1 MHFQFIMLLFALS
14 IMTNNKEWFAD
25 WFNSPYY
32 HILYK
37 NRDYTEA
44 EMFLN
49 NVIAFF
55 NMPKSAHIIDLACG
69 KGRHSV
75 FLNKAGFN
83 VLGVDLS
90 ANSIA
95 FAKQFENETLRFAE
109 ADLRYLNINNE
120 FDYAFN
126 LFTSFAYFKSDSENH
141 EVLQQFHN
149 CLKPDGFLLLDFFNA
164 EKIKLRQN
172 CIDTKEIEGITFHTS
187 KEIADNKIYKTIQ
200 FEAEGKK
207 HSYQEEV
214 QLLLLA
220 DFEKLF
226 EDTNFKIIKVFGNYK
241 LEDFDAAESDRLI
254 FIAQKK

>member
-1 MHFQFIMLLFALS
+1 
-14 IMTNNKEWFAD
+14 MTNNKEWFAD

-37 NRDYTEA
+37 DRDYTEA

-55 NMPKSAHIIDLACG
+55 NMPQNAHVIDLACG

-95 FAKQFENETLRFAE
+95 FAKQFENETLHFAE
-109 ADLRYLNINNE
+109 ADLRCLNRNNE

-126 LFTSFAYFKSDSENH
+126 LFTSFAYFKSDTENH
-141 EVLQQFHN
+141 EVLHQFN
-149 CLKPDGFLLLDFFNA
+149 ACLKPNGFLLLDFFNA
-164 EKIKLRQN
+164 EKIKLRRN
-172 CIDTKEIEGITFHTS
+172 CVDTKEIEGITFHTS
-187 KEIADNKIYKTIQ
+187 KEIADNKIYKTIK
-200 FEAEGKK
+200 FEAEGEK

-226 EDTNFKIIKVFGNYK
+226 EDTNFKIIKVFGNYS
-241 LEDFDAAESDRLI
+241 LENFDATESDRLI